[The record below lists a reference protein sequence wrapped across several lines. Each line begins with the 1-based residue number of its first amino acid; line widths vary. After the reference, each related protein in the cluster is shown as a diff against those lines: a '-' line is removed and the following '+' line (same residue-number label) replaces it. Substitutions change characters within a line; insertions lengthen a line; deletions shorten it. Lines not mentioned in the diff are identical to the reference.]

1 MGSEK
6 WIAATGVALYVMFV
20 GEILTVFDFL
30 IDPVREID
38 PDAKILQFISIG
50 VVPAMILTAVSF
62 LMSRRYGSKQVGMMI
77 IGGGIILLVGMG
89 IAFTMIDIVDK
100 TQLVDSVIIVPP
112 LFMVVSIPIMFV
124 GALLFRIK
132 KRPKKEYF

>member
-89 IAFTMIDIVDK
+89 IAFTMIDRVDK

-112 LFMVVSIPIMFV
+112 LFMVVSIPIMVV

>member
-89 IAFTMIDIVDK
+89 IAFTMIDRVDK

>member
-89 IAFTMIDIVDK
+89 IAFTMIDRVDK

-124 GALLFRIK
+124 GALLFRIQ

>member
-89 IAFTMIDIVDK
+89 IAFTMIDRVDK

-124 GALLFRIK
+124 GVLLFRIK